1 MIAQD
6 GGIPSKSTLEFLTVL
21 VSRNLH
27 APTITTPLTVDKCIL
42 ENHVL
47 SQPLYQVKAKD
58 DDTVVSVHL
67 KYFAVCDN
75 GSIP

>member
-1 MIAQD
+1 MIVQD

-58 DDTVVSVHL
+58 DDTVVS
-67 KYFAVCDN
+67 
-75 GSIP
+75 GSFKVFRGLR